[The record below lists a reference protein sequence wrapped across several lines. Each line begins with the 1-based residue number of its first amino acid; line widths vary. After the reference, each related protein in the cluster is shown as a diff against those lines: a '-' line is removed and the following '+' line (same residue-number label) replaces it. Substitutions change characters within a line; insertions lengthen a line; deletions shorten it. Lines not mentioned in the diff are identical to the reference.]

1 MGYGD
6 WLHWTSVI
14 RDLYIEI
21 NNHNN
26 INDKIKCIENKIIK
40 KKNNNY
46 GVINY
51 CLRNNNLKFKI
62 YFINFRKNKQF
73 TEIFLNNPYITPNKY
88 YPNLIFFKIIS
99 QHYFINNRFID
110 YQHIIKTYSNNIYL
124 QNIKLKPELFFSL
137 NEIQKIN
144 NFIKNLLN
152 KDFIFI
158 EPINYK
164 IGRSYPFYKF
174 QNIVNKLCNKIQFVQ
189 ISPKIFGIK
198 NSRKL
203 ENVLYFEDIFTFR
216 ETVLFMKYS
225 KLVLVNHGGLSI
237 ACGTINKKVIA
248 IYNAMFNPKM
258 TKLDIEDPIYI
269 SSNEHKECNKY
280 HPDPNNIFYKENPLR
295 CVECNNLYLKHD
307 ENIIIDKIN
316 NYLNK

>member
-26 INDKIKCIENKIIK
+26 IDDKINDIKYKIKNRKTEKYGILDY
-40 KKNNNY
+40 KNNNNFSKFRIY
-46 GVINY
+46 
-51 CLRNNNLKFKI
+51 LKEYKLTDQNKRVFFK
-62 YFINFRKNKQF
+62 
-73 TEIFLNNPYITPNKY
+73 NPYLEQNIY
-88 YPNLIFFKIIS
+88 YPNLVFIKLKS
-99 QHYFINNRFID
+99 ADYFIDNKFID
-110 YQHIIKTYSNNIYL
+110 DKHIIETYCNNF
-124 QNIKLKPELFFSL
+124 NIKNFQLKPELYFVNYEL
-137 NEIQKIN
+137 IKIKRY
-144 NFIKNLLN
+144 IPN
-152 KDFIFI
+152 KPFIFI

-164 IGRSYPFYKF
+164 IGRSYPFHKF
-174 QNIVNKLCNKIQFVQ
+174 QNIVNKLYNKIQFVQ

-307 ENIIIDKIN
+307 ENIIISKIN

>member
-26 INDKIKCIENKIIK
+26 INDKINDIKSKIKNRKTNKYGILYYKTGDNFKNFCIYLKEYELNYQNK
-40 KKNNNY
+40 N
-46 GVINY
+46 
-51 CLRNNNLKFKI
+51 
-62 YFINFRKNKQF
+62 
-73 TEIFLNNPYITPNKY
+73 IFYKNPYLEQNIY
-88 YPNLIFFKIIS
+88 YPNLVFIKLKS
-99 QHYFINNRFID
+99 ADYFIDGKFID
-110 YQHIIKTYSNNIYL
+110 DKHVIERYCNNL
-124 QNIKLKPELFFSL
+124 NIKNFQLKPELYFVNQEL
-137 NEIQKIN
+137 IKIKKYLPNEP
-144 NFIKNLLN
+144 
-152 KDFIFI
+152 FIFI
-158 EPINYK
+158 EPTNYK
-164 IGRSYPFYKF
+164 IGRSYPFNKF
-174 QNIVNKLCNKIQFVQ
+174 QNIVNKLYNKILFIQ

-258 TKLDIEDPIYI
+258 TKLDVEDPIYVA
-269 SSNEHKECNKY
+269 SNEHKECCRY

-295 CVECNNLYLKHD
+295 CIECNNLYLKHD
-307 ENIIIDKIN
+307 EKIIINLIN
-316 NYLNK
+316 NYLNN

>member
-1 MGYGD
+1 M
-6 WLHWTSVI
+6 
-14 RDLYIEI
+14 
-21 NNHNN
+21 
-26 INDKIKCIENKIIK
+26 
-40 KKNNNY
+40 
-46 GVINY
+46 
-51 CLRNNNLKFKI
+51 RNNNLKFKI
-62 YFINFRKNKQF
+62 YFINFTKNKQF

-99 QHYFINNRFID
+99 QHYFINNIFID
-110 YQHIIKTYSNNIYL
+110 CQHIIKTYSNNIYL

-137 NEIQKIN
+137 NEIQKID
-144 NFIKNLLN
+144 NFIKNLPN

-164 IGRSYPFYKF
+164 IGRSYPFHKF
-174 QNIVNKLCNKIQFVQ
+174 QNIVNKLYNKIQFVQ

-258 TKLDIEDPIYI
+258 TKLDIEDSIYI

-280 HPDPNNIFYKENPLR
+280 HPDPNNIFYKKNPLR
-295 CVECNNLYLKHD
+295 CIECNNLYLKHD
-307 ENIIIDKIN
+307 ENIIISKIN